1 MGASRVNKNNYWKVV
16 NFRVWGD
23 VLPERASGD
32 KWKCMVS
39 GYSIV
44 VDGSSKGSGV
54 VMDHPKATRIEKV
67 CICVWG

>member
-1 MGASRVNKNNYWKVV
+1 
-16 NFRVWGD
+16 
-23 VLPERASGD
+23 
-32 KWKCMVS
+32 MVS